1 MKNFVKSPSG
11 RRKYVY
17 YYKLNEAEAA
27 LFKDTKTDLKISLEY
42 TLGGYNY
49 FSGNKNPR
57 GYKLYFSPVACSTG
71 TYGTMESSI
80 LLGDQFESGY
90 YVNVETA
97 ERYNAKRLGQLAEVL
112 DEKVNELAKF
122 YLEKC
127 PGLFADAIGMAVNE
141 APKLKSATP
150 KPAAKNE
157 CGKTRDVENPYEV
170 WVGSGPL
177 EGWEWRV
184 LKKWQ
189 SPDKECNNPYA
200 RWFCAVKSPMTY
212 GSWEYGDTYVKDVV
226 GMYTRMIKG
235 KPDLKVVLSDRSAN
249 VI

>member
-97 ERYNAKRLGQLAEVL
+97 ERYNAKRLGQLAEYL
-112 DEKVNELAKF
+112 DPDLDTFAKNYLAKDNN
-122 YLEKC
+122 KV
-127 PGLFADAIGMAVNE
+127 ATMAQALVPSE
-141 APKLKSATP
+141 SKPAP

-226 GMYTRMIKG
+226 GMYTKMVKG